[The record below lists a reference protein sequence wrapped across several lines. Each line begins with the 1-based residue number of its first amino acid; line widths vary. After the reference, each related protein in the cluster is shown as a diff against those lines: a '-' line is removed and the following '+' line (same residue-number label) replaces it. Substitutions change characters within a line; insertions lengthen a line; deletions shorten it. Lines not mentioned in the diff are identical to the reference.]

1 MLTRQQLTEELSH
14 TLGKTKVLKLT
25 RILEEQHFALRDLID
40 ITFHPDKVIG
50 FRAVWILE
58 NMYLKD
64 PEHYLNDL
72 EYFASRFKEVKNP
85 SCMRH
90 YTKLIMHMTD
100 TTSPVPVKQKLQ
112 TIDLEPVVEQLFDW
126 MIDPKVKVA
135 VKAFAG
141 KALFN
146 LKDRYDWIA
155 EELEG
160 QLKIFLCNKSAGMR
174 SAAKNTLKLIQ
185 K

>member
-1 MLTRQQLTEELSH
+1 MLTEQQLIEELSR
-14 TLGKTKVLKLT
+14 TLGKTKVLKLS
-25 RILEEQHFALRDLID
+25 RILEERHFALHHLID

-58 NMYLKD
+58 NMFLKH
-64 PEHYLNDL
+64 PENYLNDL
-72 EYFASRFKEVKNP
+72 KYFVSRFKEVSNP

-100 TTSPVPVKQKLQ
+100 TTSPASVRLKLQ
-112 TIDLEPVVEQLFDW
+112 TIDLEPVVEQLFAW
-126 MIDPKVKVA
+126 MIAPKVKVA

-160 QLKIFLCNKSAGMR
+160 QLKIFMYDRSAGMR
-174 SAAKNTLKLIQ
+174 SAAKSTLRLIQ